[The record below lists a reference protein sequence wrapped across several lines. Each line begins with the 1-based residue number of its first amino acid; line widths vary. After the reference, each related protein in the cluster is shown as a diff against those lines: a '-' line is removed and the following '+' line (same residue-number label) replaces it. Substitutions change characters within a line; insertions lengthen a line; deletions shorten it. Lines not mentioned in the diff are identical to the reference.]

1 MVEECK
7 FLAQKEER
15 GRRVEFPL
23 EGGGDL
29 RCAEVS
35 FCSFYRNDASET
47 GSGQMSP
54 RDL

>member
-7 FLAQKEER
+7 FPAQKEER

-29 RCAEVS
+29 RRAEQSASAVS
-35 FCSFYRNDASET
+35 IGMMPVRQD
-47 GSGQMSP
+47 QD
-54 RDL
+54 R